1 MKFEKGL
8 RTSNKQIIAIAYMIM
23 SAFFFSAM
31 QLAVKLTGTGTPFP
45 IMEQVFFR
53 NIIALLLL
61 LPAAL
66 KKGAPYVRKDI
77 QKFLFGRSIAGFL
90 SIITFFY
97 ATNHAKIADANI
109 LNKLSPVIV
118 TLLSVLF
125 LQERI
130 SWIQVITLFLSF
142 GGAWVVCSPEINSA
156 PLAMIAALL
165 SALFSGIAYTFLSA
179 LKTKTD
185 PSVVILHFSTLSVVC
200 AGVCMLP
207 NFVLPTL
214 EQFGT
219 LLLIGLFG
227 SLGQVCI
234 TFAYKMAPATQIS
247 IYNYTGII
255 WSGLLG
261 KIFLDE
267 TVVISSIIGGG
278 VIMIASIID
287 FIFEFNR
294 GKRTKC
300 E

>member
-66 KKGAPYVRKDI
+66 KKGAPYGRKDI

-185 PSVVILHFSTLSVVC
+185 PSVVILH
-200 AGVCMLP
+200 
-207 NFVLPTL
+207 
-214 EQFGT
+214 

-287 FIFEFNR
+287 FVFEFNR